1 MRRRQV
7 LMRWLMV
14 VVLLSV
20 WPGGIAVAAHPNGR
34 PDLPHPIIPCTP
46 AELPDQAVPI
56 ESCSPEDPGTAPDS
70 STTTTVP
77 DSTTTTTVP
86 DQSTTTTVPDSTTT
100 TVPDQSTTTTVPDP
114 TTATTV
120 PDQSAPPTT
129 TTTTSVPGQP
139 APTTTVPGPTT
150 TTTVPVEPPT
160 PDQPQDQTQLQPAHP
175 GGSDAGT
182 IPCVPPEMPDEA
194 VPDTCPPSDQEDLEE
209 PIGSDGLERS
219 PNPSAEPGPQD
230 PPPGPTVTDPNTGS
244 GGGGEDSGDSGQVPA
259 ADDSGSGSATPPL
272 DQPAPDF
279 STPAEPAT
287 PASPSP
293 GGPATPAEP
302 ATPPEPVQPIG
313 FSTEADSPSTPSASV
328 QIEPP
333 VPLQGPDL
341 VEVERVGELLA
352 FLQPDA
358 LPDLAGFGAQDGAT
372 GSGWRPPE
380 PELEAGL
387 DLVLPPQ
394 LQTSRASVQAAGEL
408 VAQAVQQLL
417 RSLALPLAA
426 VGLLAVGLLQGGGLS
441 TVKKSRVRR

>member
-1 MRRRQV
+1 MSRRPE

-20 WPGGIAVAAHPNGR
+20 WPGGIAAAAHPNASGSR
-34 PDLPHPIIPCTP
+34 PELPHPIIPCTP

-56 ESCSPEDPGTAPDS
+56 ESCSTEDPGTL
-70 STTTTVP
+70 P

-86 DQSTTTTVPDSTTT
+86 DP
-100 TVPDQSTTTTVPDP
+100 STTTTVPDP
-114 TTATTV
+114 STT
-120 PDQSAPPTT
+120 TT
-129 TTTTSVPGQP
+129 TTTTSVPGQSV
-139 APTTTVPGPTT
+139 PTTTLPDPTT
-150 TTTVPVEPPT
+150 TTTVPDGPP
-160 PDQPQDQTQLQPAHP
+160 PADQRQDQAQLQPAP
-175 GGSDAGT
+175 PGSDAGT

-194 VPDTCPPSDQEDLEE
+194 VPDTCPPSDQEDPEE
-209 PIGSDGLERS
+209 SIGSDGLEGS
-219 PNPSAEPGPQD
+219 PDPSAEPGPQA

-244 GGGGEDSGDSGQVPA
+244 GEGDAGEDSGDSGQVPA
-259 ADDSGSGSATPPL
+259 ADDSESGSATPPL
-272 DQPAPDF
+272 DPPAPDS

-287 PASPSP
+287 PASPTP
-293 GGPATPAEP
+293 ERPATPAEP

-313 FSTEADSPSTPSASV
+313 VSTEADSPSSPSASV

-333 VPLQGPDL
+333 VPSQGPDL

-372 GSGWRPPE
+372 GSTAGKRPPE
-380 PELEAGL
+380 PALAAGL

-394 LQTSRASVQAAGEL
+394 LQSSRGSFQPAVAGL
-408 VAQAVQQLL
+408 VTQAVQQLL

-426 VGLLAVGLLQGGGLS
+426 AGLLGMGLIQAGGLS
-441 TVKKSRVRR
+441 TGNKSRLRR

>member
-46 AELPDQAVPI
+46 AELPDQAVPV
-56 ESCSPEDPGTAPDS
+56 EDCSTEDPGPPPDS
-70 STTTTVP
+70 TTTTTVP

-86 DQSTTTTVPDSTTT
+86 DESAPTTTTTT
-100 TVPDQSTTTTVPDP
+100 S
-114 TTATTV
+114 V
-120 PDQSAPPTT
+120 PDQSAPTTT
-129 TTTTSVPGQP
+129 TTTTSVPGQS
-139 APTTTVPGPTT
+139 APTTTVPDPTT
-150 TTTVPVEPPT
+150 TTSVPVEAPT
-160 PDQPQDQTQLQPAHP
+160 PDQSPDQTQLQPAHP

-194 VPDTCPPSDQEDLEE
+194 VPDTCPPSDQEDPEE
-209 PIGSDGLERS
+209 PIGSGGLEGS
-219 PNPSAEPGPQD
+219 PDPSAEPGPQD

-244 GGGGEDSGDSGQVPA
+244 GEGGEDSGDSGQVPA

-272 DQPAPDF
+272 DQPAPDS

-302 ATPPEPVQPIG
+302 ATPASPSPGGPTTPAEPATPPEPVQHIG

-426 VGLLAVGLLQGGGLS
+426 AGLLAVGLLQGGGLS